1 MAASDAILDAAEK
14 VFGMH
19 GFDGGNMREIA
30 KVCGVSQSLLHYHYN
45 NKERLYEA
53 VFQRRAEAIRL
64 ARFEKLS
71 ALLNQQGEV
80 SLEEVLAVLFQS
92 LEKLLTER
100 RGNLKYYVQMLA
112 EVTIRGDDRSID
124 IVRRYYDPTALSF
137 IAAFKRAVP
146 GLTDEAAIWAYLFAI
161 GARLQVHSP
170 SNRAQRLA
178 QGAKIS
184 SAAGYE
190 LLTQF
195 VAAGIRGL
203 AMQQVTPELQ
213 AT

>member
-14 VFGMH
+14 VFGVH

-45 NKERLYEA
+45 NKDRLYEA

-71 ALLNQQGEV
+71 SLLNQQGEV
-80 SLEEVLAVLFQS
+80 LLEEVLAVLFQS
-92 LEKLLTER
+92 LEKLLNER

-112 EVTIRGDDRSID
+112 EVTIRGDERSID

-146 GLTDEAAIWAYLFAI
+146 SLTDDAAIWAYLFAI

-178 QGAKIS
+178 QGTKIS

-203 AMQQVTPELQ
+203 AMQQVKAELE
-213 AT
+213 AM